1 MTESKDFSAEA
12 GSAKVVGTVS
22 STDIAE
28 PVAPPMGL
36 RAMGPRITF
45 HFVGEWDAE
54 TSYALYDVVRVNGT
68 SYIANKINI
77 AKGINPETDNN
88 AHWVKWNDP
97 NAQVE
102 LLQQT
107 VNGFDA
113 RITAAE
119 ADATAAAADAAA
131 AKKASADNATA
142 IAAETER
149 ATVAEANI
157 AESSAKSYSS
167 VAAMQADSSLKK
179 GMVVRTNGFHS
190 QNDGGSAWYAI
201 TENET
206 ANGMDV
212 IACANGVFAVLID
225 DEKDIN
231 IMQYG
236 ADSTG
241 ATDASGVFQY
251 VIDKVRSGFIANGL
265 GTSPNTIII
274 PAGRY
279 KIESTIT
286 LSPYAKLKTSGYAVI
301 EANVSDAPVF
311 LCTHSA
317 GDPTSTSYSREFDY
331 LRGNWIDGSQG
342 LLIKNSGTANEG
354 IAFEIGSRTN
364 LGEYLPTCIYTVKN
378 AAIQDFKVGIKFNTY
393 NNYVATVDGFDFEN
407 QEIAVQYGDSS
418 HSTNENSGEKI
429 MFYNCLFSGN
439 RPCFA
444 FHSSGFDTY
453 CVGCSFDFNRC
464 IAKDYVS
471 NGYRTIS
478 FSECHFEATGVPDS
492 GEVANTP
499 HGFYLTIGN
508 ETKIMMSNC
517 DYYRNR
523 KKSFYM
529 SKSSNSAR
537 VFLSISNVYFEDS
550 SDLSYSENYN
560 AVSGEIF
567 VTNYSGLSILDVNH
581 RFLGNSQN
589 LAPAFISG
597 SGTTVTGMSASDNS
611 NCTYTVSAENPIIG
625 ADKSIKITRTSST
638 SNWAQFFDVKFE
650 AVPFGF
656 YALNCATYD
665 CKNTTIPIKWYDRSG
680 TLISETS
687 GYHASSSIPDDE
699 WYMSNLCVTAIAP
712 RNAAYGVA
720 QFQFEGSQNT
730 AYIGGTFIEK
740 L

>member
-1 MTESKDFSAEA
+1 MAESKDFSAEVDR
-12 GSAKVVGTVS
+12 AKVVGTVS

-28 PVAPPMGL
+28 PIAPPMGL
-36 RAMGPRITF
+36 RAIGPRITF

-54 TSYALYDVVRVNGT
+54 SSYVLYDVVRVNGT
-68 SYIANKINI
+68 SYIANKVSI
-77 AKGINPETDNN
+77 AKGVNPKTDNEV
-88 AHWVKWNDP
+88 HWVRWNDP
-97 NAQVE
+97 NSQVE

-107 VNGFDA
+107 VNGFDS

-119 ADATAAAADAAA
+119 TESTNAVGGVAE
-131 AKKASADNATA
+131 AKKACADNAAA
-142 IAAETER
+142 IAAETTR
-149 ATVAEANI
+149 AMLAETSI
-157 AESSAKSYSS
+157 AETSAKSYSS

-179 GMVVRTNGFHS
+179 GMIVRTNGFHS
-190 QNDGGSAWYAI
+190 QNDGGAAWYAI
-201 TENET
+201 DENET

-225 DEKDIN
+225 TAKDIN
-231 IMQYG
+231 ILQYG
-236 ADSTG
+236 ADATG
-241 ATDASGVFQY
+241 TADASEIFQY
-251 VIDKVRSGFIANGL
+251 AIRKVKNNFIANGL
-265 GTSPNTIII
+265 GTGPNTIII

-279 KIESTIT
+279 KVTSTIT

-301 EANVSDAPVF
+301 EANVGDAPVF

-317 GDPTSTSYSREFDY
+317 GDPTSTAYSREFDY

-342 LLIKNSGTANEG
+342 LLIKNCGTANEG

-378 AAIQDFKVGIKFNTY
+378 VAMQDFKIGIKFNTY
-393 NNYVATVDGFDFEN
+393 NNYIATVDGFDFEN

-418 HSTNENSGEKI
+418 HAKNENGGEKI
-429 MFYNCLFSGN
+429 MFYNCVFSGN

-444 FHSSGFDTY
+444 FYSSGFDTY
-453 CVGCSFDFNRC
+453 CIGCSFDFNRC
-464 IAKDYVS
+464 IAKDFVS
-471 NGYRTIS
+471 NGYRTVS
-478 FSECHFEATGVPDS
+478 FNECHFETTGVPDS
-492 GEVANTP
+492 GETADTP
-499 HGFYLTIGN
+499 YGFFLTAGN

-529 SKSSNSAR
+529 TKSSSDAR
-537 VFLSISNVYFEDS
+537 VFLSLSNVYFEDS
-550 SDLSYSENYN
+550 RELGYSENYN
-560 AVSGEIF
+560 TVAGEIF

-581 RFLGNSQN
+581 RFLGNAQN

-597 SGTTVTGMSASDNS
+597 SGTSVTGMSANNNN
-611 NCTYTVSAENPIIG
+611 NCTYAVSAENPIVG
-625 ADKSIKITRTSST
+625 ANKSIKIARTAST
-638 SNWAQFFDVKFE
+638 SNWTQFFDVKFE

-656 YALNCATYD
+656 YMLNCATYN
-665 CKNTTIPIKWYDRSG
+665 CKNTTIPVKWYDQSG

-687 GYHASSSIPDDE
+687 GYHASSSIPDDA
-699 WYMSNLCVTAIAP
+699 WYMSNLCATAIAP

-730 AYIGGTFIEK
+730 AYIGGVFIEK